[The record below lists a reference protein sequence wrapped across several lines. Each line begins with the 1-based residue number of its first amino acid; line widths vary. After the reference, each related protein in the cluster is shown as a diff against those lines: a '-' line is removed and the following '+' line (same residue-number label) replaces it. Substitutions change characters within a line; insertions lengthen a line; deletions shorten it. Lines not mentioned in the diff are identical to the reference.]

1 MASSKLTTIL
11 HSPTHS
17 LIAHSTRSIQDV
29 VSQGV
34 LEVSQRQLYDIENP
48 INPRAAVRHGALDP
62 RLGISSKTGKCET
75 CNLPLQNCMGHFGHV
90 RLSLPAFHI
99 GYLRFTQ
106 TILQDIC
113 KDCARVLLTEE
124 ERRTFL
130 KELRRPGLDNLR
142 RTVILK
148 QINAQCRK
156 CKRCPYCDATN
167 GQIRKLSVIKLAH
180 DKFVAFNKSTAA
192 KKEPPESKLVYDASF
207 KKAKETNADLEKHVK
222 KAMEDLNPL
231 RVLNLFK
238 MISPTDCEL
247 LGMDP
252 TEGRPEMFIWQY
264 VPAPPICIRPSVQQ
278 DSSST
283 EDDLTAKLSEIIYLS
298 GVIRAALDRG
308 QPIAAIMEQWEY
320 LQLQI
325 AMYVNS
331 DVPGL
336 TQPGFGKTVRGFC
349 QRLKGKQGRFRG
361 NLSGKRVDF
370 SGRTVISP
378 DPNLGIDQVAVPS
391 LVAKNMTYPE
401 RVNAANIEAMR
412 TAIRNGQTVWPG
424 ANGVQKKDGGYKVN
438 LKFGDR
444 QKIAKDLQ
452 IGDIVERH
460 LVDGDIALFNRQ
472 PSLHKLSI
480 MSHFVKVRPWRTFR
494 LNECV
499 CGPYNADFDGDEMNL
514 HIPQTEEARAEAM
527 TLMGVKYNLAT
538 PKNGEPIIAATQ
550 DFITAAYLL
559 SRKDNFYDRKAFTYV
574 CEMMLE
580 GSGHL
585 DLPPPAIIKPAALWT
600 GKQLFSLLIRP
611 NKKSSVLVNLDAK
624 CKDYTPSPDMTPD
637 MCPNDGWLVIR
648 NSEVMCGVM
657 DKSTVGAG
665 KKDSIFYILLRDYGP
680 EAAAGAM
687 NRLAK
692 LCARSLT
699 NHGFSIGVGD
709 VFPLNNLTSDKD
721 HLVEVATEK
730 CEDLIRTFKAGKLEK
745 APGCN
750 LEETLENAIS
760 GILSKVRGQAGDQ
773 CVQSLS
779 SVNAPLI
786 MAKSGSKGSTIN
798 VAQMVACVGQ
808 QIIGGSRV
816 ADGFQDR
823 TLPHFRKG
831 ERRVPDKGFVRNSF
845 YTGLRATEFL
855 FHAISGR
862 EGLVDTAVKTA
873 ETGYMSRRL
882 MKSLEDL
889 STGYDETVRT
899 SSGGIVQFQFG
910 ADNLDPVDME
920 AAGKPVHFD
929 RTWTHA
935 EALTWNN
942 EEPTLLPHEIIE
954 VCRSMIEAEK
964 LKYPRRRLTDGKALD
979 YDDDSNLSI
988 DEHESARRFL
998 REIDAYVVARAKKL
1012 SNARKEAG
1020 MNPDDGE
1027 GMEIDTRE
1035 EDPISLARVERVAK
1049 VSATT
1054 LKKFVRD
1061 CLEKYK
1067 KAHVEPGHA
1076 VGAVGAQSIGE
1087 PGTQMTLK
1095 TFHFA
1100 GVAGMS
1106 ITQGVPRIKEIINA
1120 SKTISTPVI
1129 TCPLENKKQIE
1140 VAKVVKARI
1149 EKTYISDIIQHIE
1162 DEWHPDQGVLV
1173 LQIDMTALAEMHLG
1187 IGLGDIAEAIFRH
1200 KKMKINREDINLG
1213 STYIEIYVRNTWED
1227 VSEQKRLQK
1236 NGKSAAAIESASD
1249 LHLRV
1254 NYLRRAL
1261 PTVAISGYPNAS
1273 RAVIQTSD
1281 INEHTVLV
1289 EGYGFRECMTT
1300 EGVIGTQCRTNNVL
1314 EARDVLG
1321 VEAARTTIANEIAE
1335 VMGDMG
1341 IDPRHMQL
1349 LADVMTYKGEVLGIT
1364 RFGLQKMRDS
1374 VLQLASFEKTADHL
1388 FEAAAGMKTDKIE
1401 GVSECIIMGQT
1412 MTIGTGSFS
1421 MVRRMGLPEYKLE
1434 QKVARFED
1442 VWATAQQ
1449 KKREAKLKQLGGAA
1463 PMVSAAA

>member
-1 MASSKLTTIL
+1 MLDFHRSVWSLT
-11 HSPTHS
+11 SFS
-17 LIAHSTRSIQDV
+17 CS
-29 VSQGV
+29 
-34 LEVSQRQLYDIENP
+34 
-48 INPRAAVRHGALDP
+48 
-62 RLGISSKTGKCET
+62 
-75 CNLPLQNCMGHFGHV
+75 
-90 RLSLPAFHI
+90 
-99 GYLRFTQ
+99 GYLRFTMAC
-106 TILQDIC
+106 LQAIC
-113 KDCARVLLTEE
+113 KTCARVLLTEE
-124 ERRTFL
+124 ERRSFL

-156 CKRCPYCDATN
+156 CKTCPYCEATN
-167 GQIRKLSVIKLAH
+167 GQIRKLGVIKLAH
-180 DKFVAFNKSTAA
+180 DKFVSFNKSTAA
-192 KKEPPESKLVYDASF
+192 KKVAPESKLIYDASF

-238 MISPTDCEL
+238 LVSPTDCEL
-247 LGMDP
+247 LGMDA

-283 EDDLTAKLSEIIYLS
+283 EDDLTAKLAEIIHLS
-298 GVIRAALDRG
+298 GIIRAALDRG

-331 DVPGL
+331 EVPGL
-336 TQPGFGKTVRGFC
+336 TQPGFGKTIRGFC

-378 DPNLGIDQVAVPS
+378 DPNLGIDQVAVPDR
-391 LVAKNMTYPE
+391 VAKNMTYPE
-401 RVNAANIEAMR
+401 RVHHTNIDEMR
-412 TAIRNGQTVWPG
+412 KAIKNGQKVWPG
-424 ANGVQKKDGGYKVN
+424 ANGVYKKEGDYKVN

-444 QKIAKDLQ
+444 EKIAKDLKY
-452 IGDIVERH
+452 GDIVERH

-527 TLMGVKYNLAT
+527 TLMGVKNNLAT

-559 SRKDNFYDRKAFTYV
+559 SRKDNFYDRKTFTYT
-574 CEMMLE
+574 CEMMLR
-580 GSGHL
+580 GKGAMT
-585 DLPPPAIIKPAALWT
+585 LPPPAIIKPQALWT
-600 GKQLFSLLIRP
+600 GKQLFSVLIRP
-611 NKKSSVLVNLDAK
+611 NKESKVMVNLDAK
-624 CKDYTPSPDMTPD
+624 CKDYTPSPGMTPD

-665 KKDSIFYILLRDYGP
+665 KKDSLFYVLLRDFGP
-680 EAAAGAM
+680 EAAADAM
-687 NRLAK
+687 NRLSR

-699 NHGFSIGVGD
+699 NHGFSIGIGD
-709 VFPLNNLTSDKD
+709 VFPLRSLTLAKD
-721 HLVEVATEK
+721 ELVRVATER
-730 CEDLIRTFKAGKLEK
+730 CEVLIKTYKAGKLEK

-760 GILSKVRGQAGDQ
+760 GILSKVRSQAGDQ

-823 TLPHFRKG
+823 TLPHFKKG
-831 ERRVPDKGFVRNSF
+831 KKLVPDKGFVKNSF
-845 YTGLRATEFL
+845 YSGLLATEFL

-899 SSGGIVQFQFG
+899 SAGGIVQFQFG

-935 EALTWNN
+935 EALTWDNN
-942 EEPTLLPHEIIE
+942 ERTLLPHEIIE
-954 VCRSMIEAEK
+954 VCRAMIEAEK
-964 LKYPRRRLTDGKALD
+964 SKYPRKRLTDGKPLD
-979 YDDDSNLSI
+979 YDDDSNLYI

-998 REIDAYVVARAKKL
+998 REIEAYVAARAKKL
-1012 SNARKEAG
+1012 SDARGAVDLD
-1020 MNPDDGE
+1020 PDDGTDY
-1027 GMEIDTRE
+1027 MVIDPRL
-1035 EDPISLARVERVAK
+1035 EDKVSLARVERVAK
-1049 VSATT
+1049 VSLTT
-1054 LKKFVRD
+1054 LKQFVRL
-1061 CLEKYK
+1061 CLDKYK

-1129 TCPLENKKQIE
+1129 TCPLENKLQIE

-1149 EKTYISDIIQHIE
+1149 EKTYIRDVIQYIE
-1162 DEWHPDQGVLV
+1162 DEWHHDQGVII
-1173 LQIDMTALAEMHLG
+1173 LQIDMEALSEMHLG
-1187 IGLGDIAEAIFRH
+1187 IGLSAIADAIFKH
-1200 KKMKINREDINLG
+1200 KKMKISREDINLG

-1227 VSEQKRLQK
+1227 VNEAKRLQR
-1236 NGKSAAAIESASD
+1236 NGKSAAVVESASD

-1254 NYLRRAL
+1254 NYLRRVL
-1261 PTVAISGYPNAS
+1261 PNVAISGYPEAS

-1281 INEHTVLV
+1281 QNEHTVLV

-1412 MTIGTGSFS
+1412 MNVGTGSFS
-1421 MVRRMGLPEYKLE
+1421 MVRRMGLPEHKLVH
-1434 QKVARFED
+1434 KAVTFED
-1442 VWATAQQ
+1442 EWAASQ
-1449 KKREAKLKQLGGAA
+1449 KRKREAQLAKLKGKG
-1463 PMVSAAA
+1463 MGTGKGK